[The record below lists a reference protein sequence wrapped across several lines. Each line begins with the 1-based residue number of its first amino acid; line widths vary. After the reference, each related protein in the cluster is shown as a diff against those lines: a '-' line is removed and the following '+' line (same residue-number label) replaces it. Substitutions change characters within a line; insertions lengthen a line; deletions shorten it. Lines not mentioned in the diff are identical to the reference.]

1 MRGFANCHSISLI
14 LPIFAGPD
22 LPISLYKHSMVNL
35 GLGQAVLGGYNDNV
49 IMNKIYHVTCSQ
61 QICKISKL
69 SQELKVPRQSFVAIP
84 VPDSL
89 SGCSSESKFVTN
101 FL

>member
-1 MRGFANCHSISLI
+1 
-14 LPIFAGPD
+14 
-22 LPISLYKHSMVNL
+22 MVNL

-49 IMNKIYHVTCSQ
+49 ILNKIYHVTCSQ

-69 SQELKVPRQSFVAIP
+69 SQELKIPRQSFVAIP

-89 SGCSSESKFVTN
+89 SGCISESKFVKN